1 MMLSIT
7 VFESM
12 HVCQQLEDDC
22 VQTHLC
28 KDDPL
33 VKPFDEEEV
42 SQVIIKHLPNGKA
55 GRTDEIVN
63 GEIALINV
71 VLKLNCLINADQ
83 ESGILPVNW
92 TIGRF
97 GPVISTLKGEKKNK
111 MDRDSYRGITLLN
124 VIGKVF

>member
-1 MMLSIT
+1 
-7 VFESM
+7 M
-12 HVCQQLEDDC
+12 HVCQQLEDDS
-22 VQTHLC
+22 VQTHFC

-33 VKPFDEEEV
+33 VRPFDEEEV

-83 ESGILPVNW
+83 ESGILPVNR

-97 GPVISTLKGEKKNK
+97 GPVISTLKGEKRNK